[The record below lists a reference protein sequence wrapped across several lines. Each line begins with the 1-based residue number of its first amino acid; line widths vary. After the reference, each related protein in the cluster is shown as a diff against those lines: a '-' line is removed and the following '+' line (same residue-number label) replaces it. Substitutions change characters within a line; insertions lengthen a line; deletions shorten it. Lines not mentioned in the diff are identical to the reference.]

1 MPPHHCIMRDIFFCS
16 VHIVTIYIK
25 KLYIIFA
32 MGFKV
37 YIGLKYATPKKI
49 QIQILNSK

>member
-1 MPPHHCIMRDIFFCS
+1 MSIKD
-16 VHIVTIYIK
+16 IK
-25 KLYIIFA
+25 KYIISA
-32 MGFKV
+32 IGFRV